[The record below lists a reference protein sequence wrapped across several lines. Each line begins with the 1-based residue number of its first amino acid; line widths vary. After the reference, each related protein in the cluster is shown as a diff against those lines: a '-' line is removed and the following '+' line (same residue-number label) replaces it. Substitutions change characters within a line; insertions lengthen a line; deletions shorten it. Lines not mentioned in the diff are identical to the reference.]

1 LVCHLRCAN
10 VPAPPIP
17 SLVFGISRAAII
29 VGWVT
34 FMLWKLREHILD
46 CYERAAECA
55 EQADQASDEIRKS
68 DFINMERSWIH
79 LARSCEYM
87 EELERLLL
95 DSYRDQVQG
104 VDSISN

>member
-1 LVCHLRCAN
+1 
-10 VPAPPIP
+10 
-17 SLVFGISRAAII
+17 
-29 VGWVT
+29 
-34 FMLWKLREHILD
+34 MLQKLRDHIQD

-55 EQADQASDEIRKS
+55 EQAGEASDGIRKS

-95 DSYRDQVQG
+95 ESYRDRVQLLG
-104 VDSISN
+104 SDFKRTAMKSAQR